1 MVNKG
6 PMKKCDEEF
15 GEEFGEISVT
25 QFVAIKFCDEMFC
38 DEMFCDEMFCDKML
52 RKFVKECCESFVIK
66 YVMKYLSLNCCDK
79 VL

>member
-38 DEMFCDEMFCDKML
+38 DEMFWMRC
-52 RKFVKECCESFVIK
+52 FVMRCFVMRCFVMRCFVIRCCES
-66 YVMKYLSLNCCDK
+66 LSKNVVK